1 MFILKKI
8 VAPFFLPMPFCLI
21 VLTVGLLLVWFS
33 RKQKAGKIILS
44 AGIVLLFFFSY
55 SIPSNMIATRLEYQY
70 PPLFE
75 NQDIKD
81 VKLVVVL
88 GGGHTS
94 DDRLSATGQIG
105 PSSLSRLVEGIRIHR
120 LLDNSKLILSGG
132 SGFDPVP
139 NAKVMARVALDLGLT
154 EKELVLESESKDTK
168 DQAQFLKETIGNE
181 KFVLVTSAS
190 HMPRS
195 MALFKKLGMQPIPA
209 PTDYTVKESQRLS
222 PGSFFPSAGN
232 IVKVERA
239 IHEYLGMIWAEF
251 RGQI

>member
-8 VAPFFLPMPFCLI
+8 VAPFFLPMPICFIL
-21 VLTVGLLLVWFS
+21 LTVGLFLVCFS
-33 RKQKAGKIILS
+33 RKQKTGKIILS

-55 SIPSNMIATRLEYQY
+55 GIPSNMIATRLEYQY

-81 VKLVVVL
+81 VKVVVVL

-94 DDRLSATGQIG
+94 DDRLPAMGQIG

-120 LLDNSKLILSGG
+120 LLDNSKLVLSGG

-139 NAKVMARVALDLGLT
+139 NAKVMARVALDLGVT
-154 EKELVLESESKDTK
+154 EKELILESESKDTK
-168 DQAQFLKETIGNE
+168 DQALLLKETIGNG
-181 KFVLVTSAS
+181 KFVLVTSAT
-190 HMPRS
+190 HLPRS

-209 PTDYTVKESQRLS
+209 PTDYTVKESEHLS
-222 PGSFFPSAGN
+222 PDSFFPGAEN
-232 IVKVERA
+232 IIKVERA
-239 IHEYLGMIWAEF
+239 IHEYLGMIWAKI

>member
-1 MFILKKI
+1 MLLPLPLCFVLLTSGLIL
-8 VAPFFLPMPFCLI
+8 L
-21 VLTVGLLLVWFS
+21 WFT
-33 RKQKAGKIILS
+33 RKQKIGKIFVTI
-44 AGIVLLFFFSY
+44 GIALLLFFSY
-55 SIPSNMIATRLEYQY
+55 SIPANMITTRLEYQY
-70 PPLFE
+70 PPLIE

-88 GGGHTS
+88 GGGHVS
-94 DDRLSATGQIG
+94 DDRLPAMGQIA

-154 EKELVLESESKDTK
+154 EKELVLESESKDTR
-168 DQAQFLKETIGNE
+168 DQALLLKKTIGSE
-181 KFVLVTSAS
+181 KFVLVTSAT

-209 PTDYTVKESQRLS
+209 PTDYTVKTNERLS
-222 PGSFFPSAGN
+222 PGSFFPGAGN